1 MNILYITVRSDFGGG
16 PIHLNEL
23 IKNLDNSELNF
34 FLACPF
40 NGEVYKDYWEENR
53 SILCTFELP
62 YRKFTL
68 KSIFQLISFSK
79 KNNIDIVHSHGKGGG
94 IYSRL
99 IKLFLPKVKVIHTF
113 HGIDLTQKG
122 VLNIIKNVYLER
134 ILKHFTNL
142 FIAVSHG
149 EKGLAVSHLGIADSS
164 IKVIYN
170 GVVDYYATLDTSC
183 GKEVISFSRFTFQ
196 KNMMAS
202 LEIARKMNCKFVWVG
217 DGDELSDIKLITQE
231 EKISN
236 IDLVGFKSTPQ
247 VYFKKGSIYLSTARH
262 EGLPLALLEA
272 ASCGIPIVA
281 TNVVGNNEVVKDGVN
296 GFLFNEGDIHTAIDK
311 IEILL
316 NNDRL
321 YEEFSK
327 NARADYLDR
336 FTIDKMIRATELLY
350 I

>member
-1 MNILYITVRSDFGGG
+1 MNILYITIRSDIGGG

-23 IKNLDNSELNF
+23 IKNLDNPELNF

-40 NGEVYKDYWEENR
+40 NGEVYRDYWEENR
-53 SILCTFELP
+53 SILDTFELP

-68 KSIFQLISFSK
+68 KSILQLISFSK

-122 VLNIIKNVYLER
+122 VLNRIKNVYLER

-149 EKGLAVSHLGIADSS
+149 EKGLAVSHLGIVDSS

-170 GVVDYYATLDTSC
+170 GVKDYYATLDTSC
-183 GKEVISFSRFTFQ
+183 EKEVISFSRFTFQ

-202 LEIARKMNCKFVWVG
+202 LEIARKMDCKFVWVG
-217 DGDELSDIKLITQE
+217 DGDELSDIKLIIQE

-236 IDLVGFKSTPQ
+236 IDLVGFKSNPQ
-247 VYFKKGSIYLSTARH
+247 MYFKKGSIYLSTARH

-272 ASCGIPIVA
+272 ASCGIPIIA
-281 TNVVGNNEVVKDGVN
+281 TNVVGNNEVVQDGLN
-296 GFLFNEGDIHTAIDK
+296 GFLFEEGNIQDAINK
-311 IEILL
+311 IQILL
-316 NNDRL
+316 NDDKL
-321 YEEFSK
+321 YEQFSNK
-327 NARADYLDR
+327 ARVDYLER
-336 FTIDKMIRATELLY
+336 FTIDRMVAETEVLY
-350 I
+350 N